1 MPSIVVV
8 GAQWGDEGKGKIV
21 DLLAQSADMIVR
33 FSGGDN
39 AGHTVMNSQ
48 GDFSLHTVPSGIFCP
63 GATCI
68 LGNGMV
74 VNPDSLI
81 DEIDALEAK
90 DVDLNRLF
98 ISDKAHLVLPYH
110 LMVDGLEEAARG
122 DDALGTT
129 KRGIGPA
136 YSDKAARV
144 GIRAGDLLEPDTL
157 PGRLSAA
164 IESKRA
170 VLDGYKVEPLSL
182 EKLTQASKVYSER
195 LGPMIRPTEP
205 MVNDALDSGKTVVFE
220 GAQGAL
226 LDLDFGTYPYVT
238 SSPTTALGVYVGAGL
253 RPRALDCVLGV
264 FKAYT
269 TRVGAGP
276 MPTELTDET
285 GELIRQRAHEFG
297 VTTGRPRRCGW
308 FDAVSAR
315 YSVQINGTS
324 AGALTRL
331 DVLDDFPEIKICIGY
346 QMDGTPVDGF
356 PTNTAVLD
364 RSQPV
369 YETLPG
375 WQTPTDH
382 LRNFADLPENARG
395 YIRRFEELVGCEM
408 RIISVGPRREE
419 TIWVK
424 PLF

>member
-1 MPSIVVV
+1 MPALVVV

-21 DLLAQSADMIVR
+21 DLLAQTADMVVR
-33 FSGGDN
+33 YSGGDN
-39 AGHTVMNSQ
+39 AGHTVMNPQ

-63 GATCI
+63 QAVCV

-74 VNPDSLI
+74 VNPESLI
-81 DEIDALEAK
+81 DEIASLQAQNI
-90 DVDLNRLF
+90 DLTRLY
-98 ISDKAHLVLPYH
+98 ISDKAHLVLPQH
-110 LMVDGLEEAARG
+110 PMLDGLEEAARG
-122 DDALGTT
+122 NEALGTT

-136 YSDKAARV
+136 YADKASRV
-144 GIRAGDLLEPDTL
+144 GVRAGDLLEPTTL
-157 PGRLSAA
+157 RARLGDM

-170 VLDGYKVEPLSL
+170 VMEAFGAKPPTL
-182 EKLTQASKVYSER
+182 EQLTQAAKVYAER
-195 LGPMIRPTEP
+195 LGPMIRPTES
-205 MVNDALDSGKTVVFE
+205 MVNDALASGKTVVFE

-285 GELIRQRAHEFG
+285 GELIRQRANEFG

-308 FDAVSAR
+308 FDTVSAR

-331 DVLDDFPEIKICIGY
+331 DVLDDFAEIKICVGY
-346 QMDGTPVDGF
+346 QIDGVPIEGF
-356 PTNTAVLD
+356 PTNASALNRCV
-364 RSQPV
+364 PV

-375 WQTPTDH
+375 WQAPTTH
-382 LRNFADLPENARG
+382 LRDFDALPENARA
-395 YIRRFEELVGCEM
+395 YIRRFEELVHCEM